1 MSTTA
6 SVARAHSEPEVTR
19 SVADERVTLRRLG
32 PGPRIPGAFWIGP
45 VLLVVVWAIGS
56 ATGAIS
62 PTVITAPWDVVAE
75 FKTQWTDNDLLGNL
89 TTSLRRAAI
98 GLVLGVASGLVLA
111 VVSGLSRIGE
121 SLIDGPIQIK
131 RAIPTLALIPLFV
144 AWFGIGEPM
153 KIITIALISFLPIY
167 IHTHNG
173 LRSIDGKYAE
183 LAETVGVGR
192 GEFIRQVVLP
202 GALPGFLL
210 GMRFAVTSALLGLVV
225 VEQYNSQAGIGYMM
239 TLAQQYGQTSVI
251 VVGLVIYGLFG
262 FLADGAVRLIARKV
276 LSWRR
281 TLED

>member
-1 MSTTA
+1 MSATA
-6 SVARAHSEPEVTR
+6 SVAHAHGERLDGGPQ
-19 SVADERVTLRRLG
+19 ADERVVLRRLG
-32 PGPRIPGAFWIGP
+32 PGRRIRGAFWIGP
-45 VLLVVVWAIGS
+45 LLLLAVWAVGS

-62 PTVITAPWDVVAE
+62 PTVLTAPWDVLAE
-75 FKTQWTDNDLLGNL
+75 FKRQWVDNDLLGNI
-89 TTSLRRAAI
+89 TTSLRRAVI
-98 GLVLGVASGLVLA
+98 GLVLGVAAGLVLA
-111 VVSGLSRIGE
+111 IVSGLSRIGE
-121 SLIDGPIQIK
+121 SLVDGPIQIK
-131 RAIPTLALIPLFV
+131 RSIPTLALIPLFV

-153 KIITIALISFLPIY
+153 KITTIALISFLPIY
-167 IHTHNG
+167 IHTHNA
-173 LRSIDGKYAE
+173 LRSIDGRYAE

-192 GEFIRQVVLP
+192 GRFVRQVVLP

-225 VEQYNSQAGIGYMM
+225 VEQYNSQAGIGYLM

-276 LSWRR
+276 LTWRH